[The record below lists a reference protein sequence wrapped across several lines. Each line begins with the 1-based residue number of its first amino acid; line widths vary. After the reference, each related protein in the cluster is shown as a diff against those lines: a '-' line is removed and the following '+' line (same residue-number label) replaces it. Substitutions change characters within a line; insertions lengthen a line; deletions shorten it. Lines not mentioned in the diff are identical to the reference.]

1 MLIPSRI
8 FRLVLFV
15 VSVSFIVDSKF
26 LFVGLGNPGRD
37 YHLTRHNIGFFFID
51 FIAGINGLRADTLKM
66 QGMFCQGRAYGGHIF
81 CVKPQTYMNRS
92 GDCVRGFVEYF
103 KIPLEHILVLHDD
116 IDLSA
121 GRIKIVSKGGAGGHN
136 GVRSIAQHLG
146 TQNFGRIKIGIGRPP
161 IVNAESPRQP
171 VDQFVL
177 SKMTEAELQLFHQ
190 RESLLEEAV
199 ALFVRE
205 GIDICMNSINGQ

>member
-1 MLIPSRI
+1 MADPR
-8 FRLVLFV
+8 
-15 VSVSFIVDSKF
+15 F
-26 LFVGLGNPGRD
+26 LLVGLGNPGRD

-51 FIAGINGLRADTLKM
+51 LVAGVNGWQVDTPKM
-66 QGMFCQGRAYGGHIF
+66 QGLFCQGRVYGGQIF

-92 GDCVRGFVEYF
+92 GECIRSFVEYF
-103 KIPLEHILVLHDD
+103 KIPLSHILVLHDD

-146 TQNFGRIKIGIGRPP
+146 SQMFARMKIGIGRP
-161 IVNAESPRQP
+161 IVNEEGQGPP

-177 SKMTEAELQLFHQ
+177 SKMTETELQLFRQ
-190 RESLLEEAV
+190 RQGLVEEAV

-205 GIDICMNSINGQ
+205 GIDVCMNRINGQ

>member
-1 MLIPSRI
+1 VSCADPEPNFFGSFCLSYLFPSLWIPNFCSLA
-8 FRLVLFV
+8 LV
-15 VSVSFIVDSKF
+15 I
-26 LFVGLGNPGRD
+26 
-37 YHLTRHNIGFFFID
+37 RHNIGFFFID
-51 FIAGINGLRADTLKM
+51 FLAGVNGLRADTLKM
-66 QGMFCQGRAYGGHIF
+66 QGLFCQGRAYGGQIF
-81 CVKPQTYMNRS
+81 FVKPQTYMNRS

-146 TQNFGRIKIGIGRPP
+146 TQNFGRMKIGVGRP
-161 IVNAESPRQP
+161 IVSEERPAQP

-177 SKMTEAELQLFHQ
+177 SKMTEAELRVFHQ
-190 RESLLEEAV
+190 RENLVEEAV

-205 GIDICMNSINGQ
+205 GIDICMNRINGR

>member
-1 MLIPSRI
+1 M
-8 FRLVLFV
+8 
-15 VSVSFIVDSKF
+15 
-26 LFVGLGNPGRD
+26 FVGLGNPGRD
-37 YHLTRHNIGFFFID
+37 YHLTRHNIGFFFVD
-51 FIAGINGLRADTLKM
+51 YIAGVNGLRADILKM
-66 QGMFCQGRAYGGHIF
+66 QGLFCQGRAYGGQIF

-146 TQNFGRIKIGIGRPP
+146 TQNFGRMKIGIGRP
-161 IVNAESPRQP
+161 IINEERSAQP

-177 SKMTEAELQLFHQ
+177 SKMSEVELRLFHE
-190 RESLLEEAV
+190 RESLVEEAL

-205 GIDICMNSINGQ
+205 GIDACMNKINRR

>member
-1 MLIPSRI
+1 M
-8 FRLVLFV
+8 
-15 VSVSFIVDSKF
+15 DSKF

-51 FIAGINGLRADTLKM
+51 HLAGVNGWRADTLKM
-66 QGMFCQGRAYGGHIF
+66 QGLFCQGRAYGGQIF

-121 GRIKIVSKGGAGGHN
+121 GRIKIVSEGGAGGHN
-136 GVRSIAQHLG
+136 GVRSITQNLG
-146 TQNFGRIKIGIGRPP
+146 TQRFGRMKIGIGRP
-161 IVNAESPRQP
+161 ILNQEGQGQP

-177 SKMTEAELQLFHQ
+177 SKMTEAELELFHQ
-190 RESLLEEAV
+190 RESLVEEAV

-205 GIDICMNSINGQ
+205 GINVCMNRINGR